1 MSTAPSV
8 SEAIPSADSPAT
20 RLATRLAFLV
30 AGFAISCWAPLVPYA
45 KDRLAVDERV
55 LGFLLLCLGI
65 GSLLSMYATGMWSA
79 RLGTRPVILASSL
92 GLCVTLPFLAISAT
106 PFTLGLTLLFFGS
119 ALGSLDVAMNI
130 HAVEVE
136 RDAPQPLMSGFH
148 AQYSLGGVVG
158 ALFITL
164 LLSGGLTP
172 LACMFVASAIM
183 VGMMAVASPRLLRT
197 KAADGEPHFAW
208 PRGIV
213 LVIAILAAIS
223 FLAEGSILDWSA
235 LLITGKGLVDVE
247 QGGIGFMVFSI
258 AMTFGRFTGDA
269 MTARIGDRPTLV
281 YGGLVAIAGF
291 TVLLVAPAAAIAVA
305 GFVLI
310 GLGAANIVP
319 VLFRRAGSQTVMP
332 PGLAIAAI
340 TSMGYAGILLG
351 PAAVGFVAK
360 HLGLELAFWMIPAIL
375 LMVPLCAA
383 VVVPRAAAK
392 ARS

>member
-1 MSTAPSV
+1 MSTAPSL
-8 SEAIPSADSPAT
+8 SNPAPSADRPAT

-45 KDRLAVDERV
+45 KDRLAVDERI

-65 GSLLSMYATGMWSA
+65 GSLLSMYVTGMLSA

-92 GLCVTLPFLAISAT
+92 GLCVTLPFLAIAAT

-119 ALGSLDVAMNI
+119 SLGSLDVAMNI

-136 RDAPQPLMSGFH
+136 RDAGQPLMSGFH
-148 AQYSLGGVVG
+148 AQYSLGGVIG
-158 ALFITL
+158 AMFITL

-172 LACMFVASAIM
+172 LASMLVASAIM
-183 VGMMAVASPRLLRT
+183 FGMMLVAAPRLLRT
-197 KAADGEPHFAW
+197 RAADGEPHFAW
-208 PRGIV
+208 PRGLV

-235 LLITGKGLVDVE
+235 LLITGKNLVEVE

-258 AMTFGRFTGDA
+258 AMTIGRFTGDA
-269 MTARIGDRPTLV
+269 MTARIGDGPTLV

-291 TVLLVAPAAAIAVA
+291 AVLLVAPVAAIAVA

-340 TSMGYAGILLG
+340 TTMGYAGILLG

-360 HLGLELAFWMIPAIL
+360 HLGLDVAFWMIPALL
-375 LMVPLCAA
+375 LMVPLCAS
-383 VVVPRAAAK
+383 VVVPR
-392 ARS
+392 RP